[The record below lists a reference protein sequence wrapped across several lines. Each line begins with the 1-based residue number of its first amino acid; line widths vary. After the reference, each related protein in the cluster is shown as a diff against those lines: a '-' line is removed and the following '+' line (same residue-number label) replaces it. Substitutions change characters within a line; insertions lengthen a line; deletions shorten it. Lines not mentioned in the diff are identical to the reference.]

1 MEVPN
6 LEMITPA
13 MKRQLMNM
21 SGITDMKEFDEL
33 VSKLAPMAQTAIAKN
48 GGGGS
53 AAPSAGTAE
62 PNMLSPFQIHF
73 LPIVTTIEGK
83 YKKEAN
89 LISSRVILSSRKT
102 GQKIPI
108 K

>member
-33 VSKLAPMAQTAIAKN
+33 VSKLAPMAQTAIAKD

-53 AAPSAGTAE
+53 AAPSAGTTAE

-83 YKKEAN
+83 CEK
-89 LISSRVILSSRKT
+89 
-102 GQKIPI
+102 QKILFQGRSFV
-108 K
+108 